1 MEKKVTLLRSQVLST
16 CTQSLIKDLSRP
28 HRTYCM
34 VKTNITMF
42 IRMFFYPYKYNIKQI
57 ILVKSVLNAVN
68 SCSITTVCIYRKSQF
83 CRYWRLMFAQVCT
96 AQLYTTTHKYD
107 HIHLTLA
114 GRPGSLLVKTHIIAE
129 SMVWFQTWNLLQ
141 VLLSVSP
148 CFLSTFSCQI
158 KANMPNT
165 AKKKK
170 KKLH

>member
-42 IRMFFYPYKYNIKQI
+42 IRMFFISIYIYNIKQI

-114 GRPGSLLVKTHIIAE
+114 GRPGSLLVKTHIMTHIIKRRVHGLVPDVKFVAG
-129 SMVWFQTWNLLQ
+129 SALRLPMFPVHFQ
-141 VLLSVSP
+141 LS
-148 CFLSTFSCQI
+148 
-158 KANMPNT
+158 N
-165 AKKKK
+165 
-170 KKLH
+170 